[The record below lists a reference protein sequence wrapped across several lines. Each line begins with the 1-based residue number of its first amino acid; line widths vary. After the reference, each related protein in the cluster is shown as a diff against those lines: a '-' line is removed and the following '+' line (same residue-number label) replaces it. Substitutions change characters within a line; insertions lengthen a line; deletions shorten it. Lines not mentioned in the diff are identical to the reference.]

1 MFESQMLVAFF
12 RILLAAALGMAIGAE
27 QEHRRRSAGLR
38 TYTLVSLG
46 AALFTVISIYGF
58 NEVQA
63 SSYDPGRI
71 ASQIVV
77 GIGFIGAGMIIL
89 RENKIEGLTTAA
101 SIWAT
106 AGVGMAVGFGLYYIA
121 AFAAFVILAVI
132 LFLSAIK
139 KKNLPNGQELS

>member
-27 QEHRRRSAGLR
+27 QEHRRKSAGLR
-38 TYTLVSLG
+38 TYTLVALG
-46 AALFTVISIYGF
+46 SALFTVISVYGF
-58 NEVQA
+58 EGRGAV
-63 SSYDPGRI
+63 YDPGRI
-71 ASQIVV
+71 ASQIVT
-77 GIGFIGAGMIIL
+77 GIGFIGAGIIIL

-121 AFAAFVILAVI
+121 AFAVFIILAVI
-132 LFLSAIK
+132 LILSALK
-139 KKNLPNGQELS
+139 KKNLSDDQEPH

>member
-1 MFESQMLVAFF
+1 MFESPILEAFF

-27 QEHRRRSAGLR
+27 QEHRRKSVGLR
-38 TYTLVSLG
+38 TYTLVALG
-46 AALFTVISIYGF
+46 SALFTVISVYGF
-58 NEVQA
+58 EGRGAV
-63 SSYDPGRI
+63 YDPGRI

-101 SIWAT
+101 SVWTT

-121 AFAAFVILAVI
+121 AFATFVILSVI
-132 LFLSAIK
+132 LILSAIK
-139 KKNLPNGQELS
+139 KKNFSNGQELP

>member
-1 MFESQMLVAFF
+1 MFESPILEAFF

-27 QEHRRRSAGLR
+27 REHRHKSAGLR
-38 TYTLVSLG
+38 TYAMVALG
-46 AALFTVISIYGF
+46 SALFTVISVYGF
-58 NEVQA
+58 EGRGTV
-63 SSYDPGRI
+63 YDPGRI

-101 SIWAT
+101 SVWTT

-121 AFAAFVILAVI
+121 AFATFVILAVI
-132 LFLSAIK
+132 LILSALK
-139 KKNLPNGQELS
+139 KKNLSNGQELP